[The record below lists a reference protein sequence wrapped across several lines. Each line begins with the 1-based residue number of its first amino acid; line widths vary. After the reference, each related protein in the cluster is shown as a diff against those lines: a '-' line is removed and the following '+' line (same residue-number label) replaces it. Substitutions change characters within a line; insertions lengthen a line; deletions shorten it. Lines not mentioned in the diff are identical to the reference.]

1 MRDEKEKAQLEIKE
15 ASELIVKKTY
25 ELDVFER
32 YLKDKNLVK
41 NKQSELRLLSSEH
54 NLVKIDVD
62 VATSKIKDLKNQQEI
77 TNKQIEDL
85 LTEKRAIDKSNDEL
99 ELKLQGRGK
108 SEDDQKKK
116 IFEGEK
122 EQTLKLTNHL
132 EFYKEDQE
140 KMNAQLTSEEAK
152 AKHELD
158 QKITAEQAM
167 EDESEFFEKEAKLR
181 EKNREELIKLQLKL
195 SLLKSSD
202 DKVTE
207 ELREHKEQNAALKK
221 ENEDLDKFNT
231 KEEEDIS
238 LVIQRIQ
245 ISALLKEIDVEEMKG
260 LAEQNTNMN

>member
-1 MRDEKEKAQLEIKE
+1 
-15 ASELIVKKTY
+15 
-25 ELDVFER
+25 
-32 YLKDKNLVK
+32 
-41 NKQSELRLLSSEH
+41 
-54 NLVKIDVD
+54 
-62 VATSKIKDLKNQQEI
+62 
-77 TNKQIEDL
+77 
-85 LTEKRAIDKSNDEL
+85 LTEKRAIDKANDEL

-122 EQTLKLTNHL
+122 EQTLKLTNAL

-167 EDESEFFEKEAKLR
+167 EDESEFFEKETRLR

-195 SLLKSSD
+195 SLLKSQD

-207 ELREHKEQNAALKK
+207 ELKVHKEQNLALKK

-231 KEEEDIS
+231 KEEEEIG

-260 LAEQNTNMN
+260 LAEQNTNMNQHFLQLIAQWNRIQSVDAKK

>member
-1 MRDEKEKAQLEIKE
+1 M
-15 ASELIVKKTY
+15 
-25 ELDVFER
+25 
-32 YLKDKNLVK
+32 
-41 NKQSELRLLSSEH
+41 
-54 NLVKIDVD
+54 
-62 VATSKIKDLKNQQEI
+62 
-77 TNKQIEDL
+77 
-85 LTEKRAIDKSNDEL
+85 TEKRAIDKANDEL

-122 EQTLKLTNHL
+122 EQTLKLTNAL

-167 EDESEFFEKEAKLR
+167 EDESEFFEKETRLR

-195 SLLKSSD
+195 SLLKSQD

-207 ELREHKEQNAALKK
+207 ELKVHKEQNLSLKK

-231 KEEEDIS
+231 KEEEEIG